1 MTPGHR
7 DLRTNKHGAAAQAA
21 DEQEWGGGGVAL
33 CSVQRQHDGRGPGGP
48 AAPRLALSNP
58 G

>member
-21 DEQEWGGGGVAL
+21 DEQEWGGGGWPCAV
-33 CSVQRQHDGRGPGGP
+33 SRGSMMAEAREAQQLLG
-48 AAPRLALSNP
+48 
-58 G
+58 